1 MQPER
6 LTETVQL
13 AQPTPSA
20 VYTTFVKKKKKKK
33 KKKKISDESI
43 DESFFKAKPLW
54 RHHFKGPTEPR
65 LLCGPGFLI
74 GSLHADYELFM
85 SLFSRVTVHTKSL

>member
-20 VYTTFVKKKKKKK
+20 VYTTFVLL
-33 KKKKISDESI
+33 SVVYMLTMNYSCLYLAELRSI
-43 DESFFKAKPLW
+43 QNRCNFATICA
-54 RHHFKGPTEPR
+54 RKG
-65 LLCGPGFLI
+65 
-74 GSLHADYELFM
+74 
-85 SLFSRVTVHTKSL
+85 

>member
-13 AQPTPSA
+13 AQPTPA

-33 KKKKISDESI
+33 KSN
-43 DESFFKAKPLW
+43 ESFFKAKPL
-54 RHHFKGPTEPR
+54 
-65 LLCGPGFLI
+65 
-74 GSLHADYELFM
+74 
-85 SLFSRVTVHTKSL
+85 

>member
-20 VYTTFVKKKKKKK
+20 VYTTFVKKKKKKE
-33 KKKKISDESI
+33 KKISDESI
-43 DESFFKAKPLW
+43 DESFFKAKPL
-54 RHHFKGPTEPR
+54 
-65 LLCGPGFLI
+65 
-74 GSLHADYELFM
+74 
-85 SLFSRVTVHTKSL
+85 

>member
-20 VYTTFVKKKKKKK
+20 VYATFVKKKK

-43 DESFFKAKPLW
+43 DESFFKAKPL
-54 RHHFKGPTEPR
+54 
-65 LLCGPGFLI
+65 
-74 GSLHADYELFM
+74 
-85 SLFSRVTVHTKSL
+85 

>member
-20 VYTTFVKKKKKKK
+20 VYTTFVKKK
-33 KKKKISDESI
+33 ISDESI
-43 DESFFKAKPLW
+43 DESFFKAKPL
-54 RHHFKGPTEPR
+54 
-65 LLCGPGFLI
+65 
-74 GSLHADYELFM
+74 
-85 SLFSRVTVHTKSL
+85 

>member
-33 KKKKISDESI
+33 KSDESI
-43 DESFFKAKPLW
+43 DESFFKAKPL
-54 RHHFKGPTEPR
+54 
-65 LLCGPGFLI
+65 
-74 GSLHADYELFM
+74 
-85 SLFSRVTVHTKSL
+85 